1 MRGSREVTPRGDRT
15 LQTAEKKKLS
25 LEERIKAAEDKVRAE
40 QARLAALKTQA
51 NARERKDDTRRK
63 ILLGALVQERMIHD
77 EPIKLWVAKHLPGF
91 LTRPQDRALFDLSV
105 PEGDHRA
112 PEGDQ
117 SS

>member
-1 MRGSREVTPRGDRT
+1 M
-15 LQTAEKKKLS
+15 
-25 LEERIKAAEDKVRAE
+25 RAE

-105 PEGDHRA
+105 SENESRA